1 MLLKH
6 VLKKSIN
13 HTILKIYNMTQIEP
27 IEIFGFE
34 NKGVY
39 LRVFAFPLVEDN
51 KVQAVIYDKDD
62 NVLFSY
68 MLIAESYED
77 VAEQLNLTFI
87 NEQ

>member
-1 MLLKH
+1 MAQL
-6 VLKKSIN
+6 
-13 HTILKIYNMTQIEP
+13 IEP
-27 IEIFGFE
+27 IEISGKE

-77 VAEQLNLTFI
+77 VAEKLNLTLKK
-87 NEQ
+87 Q